1 LGWVCLETLEHQLV
15 TPQLATINQQPTTNN
30 KKMSLG
36 NRIAAELKGDRTIWM
51 IIAVLSL
58 FSLLAVYS
66 ASGWEAW
73 RSRGGNTTVMFVS
86 HLVRL
91 TFGLFIIYMCHLL
104 HYRQYQRVAPILI
117 LASIPLLVFTLFFGQ
132 NINDAN
138 RWINVLG
145 ISFQPSEFAKI
156 ALIIYIARELTR
168 KQDYITSFKDAFL
181 PIIVPVLII
190 CGLIA
195 PANLSTA
202 ALLFVTCILLMFIGR
217 VSWKY
222 IFLLGL
228 LGLVVFAGLVAIG
241 QLYPESGLVRVD
253 TWISRVNEFLHS
265 EDGGFQVQQAK
276 IAIAK
281 GGIIGEGPGNS
292 IIRNFLPYAHADFIY
307 AIICEEYGLLG
318 GTVILVLYVLLFLR
332 NVKLVT
338 KSPKAFGAFLA
349 IGLSLMLTV
358 QALANIAVNV
368 NLVPATGLTLPL
380 ISMGGTSMLFTCVA
394 LGMILSVSKFIESLE

>member
-1 LGWVCLETLEHQLV
+1 
-15 TPQLATINQQPTTNN
+15 
-30 KKMSLG
+30 MSLG
-36 NRIAAELKGDRTIWM
+36 NRIAAELRGDRTIWM

-73 RSRGGNTTVMFVS
+73 RSRGGNTTVMFIS

-91 TFGLFIIYMCHLL
+91 VFGLFIIYMCHLL
-104 HYRQYQRVAPILI
+104 HYRQYQRVAPVLI
-117 LASIPLLVFTLFFGQ
+117 LATIPLLTFTLFYGE

-138 RWINVLG
+138 RWLNIAG
-145 ISFQPSEFAKI
+145 FSFQPSEFAKI
-156 ALIIYIARELTR
+156 ALIIYIAKELTR
-168 KQDYITSFKDAFL
+168 KQDYISSFKQAFL

-195 PANLSTA
+195 PANLSNA
-202 ALLFVTCILLMFIGR
+202 VLLFFTCILLMFIGR

-228 LGLVVFAGLVAIG
+228 LGLVVFAGLIAIG
-241 QLYPESGLVRVD
+241 KLYPEVGIVRVN
-253 TWISRVNEFLHS
+253 TWIDRVQEFLHS
-265 EDGGFQVQQAK
+265 EDGGYQVQQAK

-318 GTVILVLYVLLFLR
+318 GTVVLVLYVMLFLR

-338 KSPKAFGAFLA
+338 QSPKAFGAFLA

-394 LGMILSVSKFIESLE
+394 LGMILSVSKYIESLE

>member
-1 LGWVCLETLEHQLV
+1 
-15 TPQLATINQQPTTNN
+15 
-30 KKMSLG
+30 MSLG
-36 NRIAAELKGDRTIWM
+36 NRIAAELRGDRTIWM

-73 RSRGGNTTVMFVS
+73 RMRGGNTTTMFVG

-91 TFGLFIIYMCHLL
+91 SFGLFLVYVCHLL

-117 LASIPLLVFTLFFGQ
+117 LISIPLLAFTLFFGRHV
-132 NINDAN
+132 NDAQ
-138 RWINVLG
+138 RWIG
-145 ISFQPSEFAKI
+145 IFGFSFQPSEMAKI

-168 KQDYITSFKDAFL
+168 KQDYISSFKDAFL

-202 ALLFVTCILLMFIGR
+202 LVLFVTCILLMFIGR
-217 VSWKY
+217 VSAKY

-228 LGLVVFAGLVAIG
+228 LGLVVFAGLVVVG
-241 QLYPESGLVRVD
+241 QLYPEADLVRVD
-253 TWISRVNEFLHS
+253 TWVSRVQVFLHS
-265 EDGGFQVQQAK
+265 EDGGYQVQQAK

-281 GGIIGEGPGNS
+281 GGVIGQGPGNS

-307 AIICEEYGLLG
+307 AIICEEYGLVG
-318 GTVILVLYVLLFLR
+318 GTVVLALYVMLFLR

-349 IGLSLMLTV
+349 IGLSLLLTV

-380 ISMGGTSMLFTCVA
+380 ISMGGTSMLFTCVS

>member
-1 LGWVCLETLEHQLV
+1 
-15 TPQLATINQQPTTNN
+15 
-30 KKMSLG
+30 MSLG
-36 NRIAAELKGDRTIWM
+36 NRIAAELRGDRTIWM

-91 TFGLFIIYMCHLL
+91 TFGLFIVYMCHLL

-117 LASIPLLVFTLFFGQ
+117 LASVPLLVFTLFYGQ
-132 NINDAN
+132 NINNAN
-138 RWINVLG
+138 RWLNIAG
-145 ISFQPSEFAKI
+145 FSFQPSEFAKI

-181 PIIVPVLII
+181 PIIMPVLII

-202 ALLFVTCILLMFIGR
+202 ALLFFTCILLMFIGR

-228 LGLVVFAGLVAIG
+228 LGLVVFAGLIAVG

-253 TWISRVNEFLHS
+253 TWISRVQEFLHS

-307 AIICEEYGLLG
+307 AIICEEYGLFG
-318 GTVILVLYVLLFLR
+318 GSIVLALYVLLFIR
-332 NVKLVT
+332 NVRLVT
-338 KSPKAFGAFLA
+338 QSPKAFGAFLA

-368 NLVPATGLTLPL
+368 NLVPATGLTLPM

>member
-1 LGWVCLETLEHQLV
+1 
-15 TPQLATINQQPTTNN
+15 
-30 KKMSLG
+30 MSLG
-36 NRIAAELKGDRTIWM
+36 NRIAAELRGDRTIWM

-73 RSRGGNTTVMFVS
+73 RMRGGNTTVLFVS
-86 HLVRL
+86 HMVRL
-91 TFGLFIIYMCHLL
+91 AFGLFLVYLCHLL

-117 LASIPLLVFTLFFGQ
+117 LICIPLLAFTLFFGR
-132 NINDAN
+132 NVNDAP
-138 RWINVLG
+138 RWIG
-145 ISFQPSEFAKI
+145 FFGFSFQPSEMAKI
-156 ALIIYIARELTR
+156 ALVIYIARELTR
-168 KQDYITSFKDAFL
+168 KQEYISSFKDAFL

-202 ALLFVTCILLMFIGR
+202 MVLFVTCIMLMFIGR
-217 VSWKY
+217 VSAKY

-228 LGLVVFAGLVAIG
+228 LGIVVFACLVAIG
-241 QLYPESGLVRVD
+241 KLYPEAELVRVD
-253 TWISRVNEFLHS
+253 TWVSRVQEFLHS
-265 EDGGFQVQQAK
+265 EDGGYQVQQAK

-281 GGIIGEGPGNS
+281 GGIIGQGPGNS

-318 GTVILVLYVLLFLR
+318 GSVILALYVMLFLR

-349 IGLSLMLTV
+349 IGLSLLLTV

-368 NLVPATGLTLPL
+368 NLVPATGLTLPM
-380 ISMGGTSMLFTCVA
+380 ISMGGTSMLFTCIS

>member
-1 LGWVCLETLEHQLV
+1 
-15 TPQLATINQQPTTNN
+15 
-30 KKMSLG
+30 MSLG

-66 ASGWEAW
+66 AAGWEAW

-91 TFGLFIIYMCHLL
+91 AFGLFIVYMCHLL
-104 HYRQYQRVAPILI
+104 HYRQYARVAPVLI
-117 LASIPLLVFTLFFGQ
+117 LTSIPLLVFTLFFGQ

-138 RWINVLG
+138 RWISVVG

-156 ALIIYIARELTR
+156 ALIIYIAKELTR
-168 KQDYITSFKDAFL
+168 KQDYITSFKQAFL

-195 PANLSTA
+195 PANLSTSV
-202 ALLFVTCILLMFIGR
+202 LLFVTCILLMFIGR

-228 LGLVVFAGLVAIG
+228 LGLVVFAGLIVVG
-241 QLYPESGLVRVD
+241 QLYPDSGLVRVD
-253 TWISRVNEFLHS
+253 TWISRVDEFLNS

-276 IAIAK
+276 IAIAN
-281 GGIIGEGPGNS
+281 GGVIGEGPGNS

-307 AIICEEYGLLG
+307 AIICEEYGLFG
-318 GTVILVLYVLLFLR
+318 GTVILALYVLLFLR

-368 NLVPATGLTLPL
+368 NLVPATGLTLPM

>member
-1 LGWVCLETLEHQLV
+1 
-15 TPQLATINQQPTTNN
+15 
-30 KKMSLG
+30 MSLG
-36 NRIAAELKGDRTIWM
+36 NRIAAELRGDRTIWM
-51 IIAVLSL
+51 IVAVLSL

-73 RSRGGNTTVMFVS
+73 RSRGGNTTVMFMS

-91 TFGLFIIYMCHLL
+91 AFGLFIVYMCHLL
-104 HYRQYQRVAPILI
+104 HYRQYQRVAPLLI
-117 LASIPLLVFTLFFGQ
+117 LATIPLLVFTLFFGR

-138 RWINVLG
+138 RWLNIAG
-145 ISFQPSEFAKI
+145 FSFQPSEFAKI

-168 KQDYITSFKDAFL
+168 KQDYISSFRDAFL
-181 PIIVPVLII
+181 PIIMPVVIV

-202 ALLFVTCILLMFIGR
+202 AILFFTCILLMFIGR
-217 VSWKY
+217 VNWKY
-222 IFLLGL
+222 IFLLGV
-228 LGLVVFAGLVAIG
+228 LGLVVFAGLIAIG
-241 QLYPESGLVRVD
+241 KLYPDAGIVRVE
-253 TWISRVNEFLHS
+253 TWISRVQEFLHS

-307 AIICEEYGLLG
+307 AIICEEYGLFG
-318 GTVILVLYVLLFLR
+318 GTIILVLYVLLFLR

-380 ISMGGTSMLFTCVA
+380 ISMGGTSMLFTCVS
-394 LGMILSVSKFIESLE
+394 LGMILSVSKYIESLE

>member
-1 LGWVCLETLEHQLV
+1 
-15 TPQLATINQQPTTNN
+15 
-30 KKMSLG
+30 MSLG
-36 NRIAAELKGDRTIWM
+36 NRIAAELRGDRTIWM

-73 RSRGGNTTVMFVS
+73 RTRGGNTTVMFVS
-86 HLVRL
+86 HLMRL
-91 TFGLFIIYMCHLL
+91 AFGLFIVYMCHLL
-104 HYRQYQRVAPILI
+104 HYRQYQRVAPVLI
-117 LASIPLLVFTLFFGQ
+117 LATVPLLVFTLFFGQ

-138 RWINVLG
+138 RWLNIAG
-145 ISFQPSEFAKI
+145 FSFQPSEFAKI

-168 KQDYITSFKDAFL
+168 KQEYITSFKDAFL
-181 PIIVPVLII
+181 PIIMPVLII

-202 ALLFVTCILLMFIGR
+202 AILFVTCILLMFIGR

-228 LGLVVFAGLVAIG
+228 LGLVVFAGLIAIG
-241 QLYPESGLVRVD
+241 QLYPDAGIIRVD
-253 TWISRVNEFLHS
+253 TWISRVQEFLHS

-307 AIICEEYGLLG
+307 AIICEEYGLFG
-318 GTVILVLYVLLFLR
+318 GTVVLVLYVMLFLR

-380 ISMGGTSMLFTCVA
+380 ISMGGTSMLFTCVS
-394 LGMILSVSKFIESLE
+394 LGMILSVSKYIESLE

>member
-1 LGWVCLETLEHQLV
+1 
-15 TPQLATINQQPTTNN
+15 
-30 KKMSLG
+30 MSLG

-91 TFGLFIIYMCHLL
+91 AFGLFIVYMCHLL
-104 HYRQYQRVAPILI
+104 HYRQYQRVAPILL
-117 LASIPLLVFTLFFGQ
+117 LATIPLLVFTLFFGQ

-138 RWINVLG
+138 RWLNIAG
-145 ISFQPSEFAKI
+145 FSFQPSEFAKI

-202 ALLFVTCILLMFIGR
+202 AILFFTCILLMFIGR

-228 LGLVVFAGLVAIG
+228 LGLVVFAGLIAVG
-241 QLYPESGLVRVD
+241 QLYPESGIVRVD
-253 TWISRVNEFLHS
+253 TWISRVQEFLHS

-276 IAIAK
+276 IAIAR

-307 AIICEEYGLLG
+307 AIVCEEYGLFG
-318 GTVILVLYVLLFLR
+318 GTIVLALYVLLFLR

-394 LGMILSVSKFIESLE
+394 LGMILSVSKFIESIE

>member
-1 LGWVCLETLEHQLV
+1 
-15 TPQLATINQQPTTNN
+15 
-30 KKMSLG
+30 MSLG
-36 NRIAAELKGDRTIWM
+36 NRIAAELRGDRTIWM
-51 IIAVLSL
+51 IVAVLSL

-73 RSRGGNTTVMFVS
+73 RSRGGNTTVMFVA

-91 TFGLFIIYMCHLL
+91 AFGLFIVYMCHLL

-117 LASIPLLVFTLFFGQ
+117 LASVPLLVFTLFYGQ
-132 NINDAN
+132 NINNAN
-138 RWINVLG
+138 RWLNIAG
-145 ISFQPSEFAKI
+145 FSFQPSEFAKI

-181 PIIVPVLII
+181 PIIMPVLII

-202 ALLFVTCILLMFIGR
+202 ALLFFTCILLMFIGR

-228 LGLVVFAGLVAIG
+228 LGLVVFAGLIAVG

-253 TWISRVNEFLHS
+253 TWISRVQEFLHS

-307 AIICEEYGLLG
+307 AIICEEYGLFG
-318 GTVILVLYVLLFLR
+318 GTIVLALYVLLFLR
-332 NVKLVT
+332 NVRLVT
-338 KSPKAFGAFLA
+338 QSPKAFGAFLA

>member
-1 LGWVCLETLEHQLV
+1 
-15 TPQLATINQQPTTNN
+15 
-30 KKMSLG
+30 MSLG
-36 NRIAAELKGDRTIWM
+36 NRIAAELRGDRTIWM

-73 RSRGGNTTVMFVS
+73 RVRGGNTTVMFVS
-86 HLVRL
+86 HMVRL
-91 TFGLFIIYMCHLL
+91 AFGLFLIYLCHLL

-117 LASIPLLVFTLFFGQ
+117 LISIPLLAITLFFGR
-132 NINDAN
+132 NINDAP
-138 RWINVLG
+138 RWIGLFG
-145 ISFQPSEFAKI
+145 FSFQPSEMAKI

-168 KQDYITSFKDAFL
+168 KQDYISSFKDAFL

-202 ALLFVTCILLMFIGR
+202 MVLFVTCIMLMFIGR
-217 VSWKY
+217 VSAKY

-228 LGLVVFAGLVAIG
+228 LGVVVFAGLVAVG
-241 QLYPESGLVRVD
+241 KLYPEANLVRVD
-253 TWISRVNEFLHS
+253 TWVSRMQEFLHS
-265 EDGGFQVQQAK
+265 EDGGYQVQQAK

-281 GGIIGEGPGNS
+281 GGIIGKGPGNS

-318 GTVILVLYVLLFLR
+318 GSVILALYVMLFLR

-349 IGLSLMLTV
+349 IGLSLLLTV

-368 NLVPATGLTLPL
+368 NLVPATGLTLPM
-380 ISMGGTSMLFTCVA
+380 ISMGGTSMLFTCIS

>member
-1 LGWVCLETLEHQLV
+1 
-15 TPQLATINQQPTTNN
+15 
-30 KKMSLG
+30 MSFG
-36 NRIAAELKGDRTIWM
+36 NRIAAELRGDRTIWM

-91 TFGLFIIYMCHLL
+91 MFGLFIVYMCHLL
-104 HYRQYQRVAPILI
+104 HYRQYQRVAPVLL
-117 LASIPLLVFTLFFGQ
+117 LATIPLLVFTLFFGQ
-132 NINDAN
+132 SINDAN
-138 RWINVLG
+138 RWLNIAG
-145 ISFQPSEFAKI
+145 FSFQPSEFAKI

-168 KQDYITSFKDAFL
+168 KQDYITSFRDAFL
-181 PIIVPVLII
+181 PIIMPVLII

-202 ALLFVTCILLMFIGR
+202 AILFFTCILLMFIGR

-228 LGLVVFAGLVAIG
+228 LGLVVFACLIAIG
-241 QLYPESGLVRVD
+241 QLYPESGIVRVD
-253 TWISRVNEFLHS
+253 TWISRVQEFLHS

-307 AIICEEYGLLG
+307 AIICEEYGLFG
-318 GTVILVLYVLLFLR
+318 GTIVLTLYVLLFLR

-338 KSPKAFGAFLA
+338 QSPKAFGAFLA

>member
-1 LGWVCLETLEHQLV
+1 
-15 TPQLATINQQPTTNN
+15 
-30 KKMSLG
+30 MSLG
-36 NRIAAELKGDRTIWM
+36 NRIAAELRGDRTIWM

-58 FSLLAVYS
+58 ASLLAVYS

-73 RSRGGNTTVMFVS
+73 RMRGGNTTIMLVGHM
-86 HLVRL
+86 VRL
-91 TFGLFIIYMCHLL
+91 AFGLAIVYFCHLL
-104 HYRQYQRVAPILI
+104 HYRQYQRLAPFLML
-117 LASIPLLVFTLFFGQ
+117 LAVPLLAITLFFGQ

-138 RWINVLG
+138 RWLNVAG

-156 ALIIYIARELTR
+156 ALVTYIARELTR
-168 KQDYITSFKDAFL
+168 KQEYITSLRQAFL

-195 PANLSTA
+195 PANLSTS
-202 ALLFVTCILLMFIGR
+202 LVLFVTCILLMFIGR
-217 VSWKY
+217 VSMQY

-228 LGLVVFAGLVAIG
+228 LGVVVFAGLVAVG
-241 QLYPESGLVRVD
+241 KLYPEMGLVRVE
-253 TWISRVNEFLHS
+253 TWITRVQDYLHS
-265 EDGGFQVQQAK
+265 EDGGYQVQQAK

-292 IIRNFLPYAHADFIY
+292 MMRNFLPYAHADFIY
-307 AIICEEYGLLG
+307 AIICEEYGLVG
-318 GTVILVLYVLLFLR
+318 GTVVLVLYVLLFLR

-338 KSPKAFGAFLA
+338 RSPKAFGAFLA

-380 ISMGGTSMLFTCVA
+380 ISMGGTSMLFTCAA